1 MNSETPVSS
10 DFQREVRLGLVLYG
24 GVSLAIYMSGA
35 THELFRAVR
44 GRGVYWLIKH
54 LIDADIGVDVASG
67 ASAGGINGI
76 FLSFALANEREFAA
90 CAQLWRRDGDL
101 DTLLRALDA
110 TGDEVPSVLDSAH
123 YLDVLESGFRTMWNT
138 PLAPEQRPPEAVTPT
153 RELDLFVT
161 GTDFYGRL
169 SNEVDA
175 TGRVIRVKQHRS
187 VFLLKHRQ
195 RADAKRQLDPFAD
208 IYGKPEESDGAAG
221 FLALA
226 KLAQITSCFPGAF
239 APVKVEY
246 PCEDADADR
255 LVQAADARLSLWGS
269 LSRGEHYFVDGGVLD
284 NKPFTTT
291 LDAIFHRPAERR
303 VCRHLL
309 YLEPDPERAGAAS
322 RREDGTKLVQP
333 SFLSS
338 VLDSVARLPS
348 YESISEDLG
357 RIAEHNATIQ
367 RFNALVKQLSLRS
380 SVPVG
385 TGRPSSSG
393 LYLCARLLGIGQRV
407 SEELGEQLA
416 VEAPALARQ
425 QAAPGGAIATVEA
438 SGQAGARLGAEALQ
452 ELLEKLSEAVRG
464 MSPTA
469 TRDLLAQIDIDFAIR
484 RLMSLTYELEPRSDG
499 TGPYRWLWI
508 RVNEEVQRL
517 EIVHA
522 AMERAVVP
530 VILRRGVADGSL
542 TPEALWGTIRDR
554 IGFLLAH
561 AGLESCLPGQVD
573 WNDLSGADG
582 ERRSLKQELERRL
595 AMLAQ
600 QDPEVAAGER
610 SLLEVSSQRLGS
622 LLDAAGC
629 PDLDRSFLERFEDD
643 DAVRYPLELASGV
656 HERDVIHVVR
666 LSPLDAQRGLSNRP
680 LADKLCGETF
690 GHFGAFLKKSWRSND
705 ILWGRLDGISK
716 LAELL
721 LERTHFDPGSALPP
735 LRGAKLWAALHAQA
749 GGARAF
755 LGRLF
760 PDLERRIA
768 QGGGADPLS
777 ELLQALAR
785 VAPEQPRL
793 TSEEQRG
800 LVERLIEVAQLDAL
814 CDGLPLV
821 IQDAAEEQLGW
832 RELKSAP
839 EKRALRKLAA
849 PLGASAAAAPAGA
862 FWDRAWQFRTTGT
875 FFDKSLLELAT
886 RELAR
891 EALAR
896 MSTHELEAFFRGE
909 YAVGSETPALAMPR
923 PVLLDLVVRG
933 AALATRAL
941 ESGAGDT
948 GRKLR
953 DNGAYRLVIRWP
965 IRVIVELAG
974 FLRASPHYIR
984 AFVIGALLYAALA
997 LIANVLWFDA
1007 LYDQQRDGITRA
1019 VALTA
1024 FTIVPAC
1031 VLTVA
1036 WIVWRPGI
1044 WKRGFIG
1051 LLAVALGIAL
1061 GFGLIHV
1068 PALLCRACEP

>member
-24 GVSLAIYMSGA
+24 GVSLAIYMNGA

-44 GRGVYWLIKH
+44 GRGVYWLIKQ

-76 FLSFALANEREFAA
+76 FLSFALANDREFSA

-101 DTLLRALDA
+101 DTLLRNLDTA
-110 TGDEVPSVLDSAH
+110 GNDVPSVLDSAH
-123 YLDVLESGFRTMWNT
+123 YLSVLERGFRSMWDT

-175 TGRVIRVKQHRS
+175 TGRVIRVKQHRT
-187 VFLLKHRQ
+187 VFLLKHRE

-208 IYGKPEESDGAAG
+208 VYGKPEQSDGAAG

-239 APVKVEY
+239 APVRVEY
-246 PCEDADADR
+246 PCEDAGADAR
-255 LVQAADARLSLWGS
+255 VQAADARLSLWGS

-291 LDAIFHRPAERR
+291 LDAIFHRPADRR
-303 VCRHLL
+303 VCRHLV
-309 YLEPDPERAGAAS
+309 YLEPDPEQRGAGS
-322 RREDGTKLVQP
+322 GREDRSRPVRP
-333 SFLSS
+333 SFASS
-338 VLDSVARLPS
+338 VLDSVTRLPS
-348 YESISEDLG
+348 YESISEDLA

-367 RFNALVKQLSLRS
+367 RFNALVKALSLRS
-380 SVPVG
+380 GAPEG
-385 TGRPSSSG
+385 IGRPSSSA
-393 LYLCARLLGIGQRV
+393 LYPCARLLGIGQRV
-407 SEELGEQLA
+407 SAQLGEQLA

-425 QAAPGGAIATVEA
+425 RATPPQPGGE
-438 SGQAGARLGAEALQ
+438 QAGARLGAEALQ
-452 ELLEKLSEAVRG
+452 QLLEKLSEAVRG
-464 MSPTA
+464 MSPAA
-469 TRDLLAQIDIDFAIR
+469 TRDLLEQIDIDFAIR
-484 RLMSLTYELEPRSDG
+484 RLMALTYELEPRSEG
-499 TGPYRWLWI
+499 AGPYRWLWM
-508 RVNEEVQRL
+508 RVNDEVQRL
-517 EIVHA
+517 EIVRA
-522 AMERAVVP
+522 AMEQAIVP
-530 VILRRGVADGSL
+530 VVLRAGALDGSL
-542 TPEALWGTIRDR
+542 TPEGLWGTIRER
-554 IGFLLAH
+554 MGFLLAH
-561 AGLESCLPGQVD
+561 AGLESCLPEQVD
-573 WNDLSGADG
+573 WHDRCGADA
-582 ERRSLKQELERRL
+582 ERRSLKQELEQRL
-595 AMLAQ
+595 VTLAR
-600 QDPEVAAGER
+600 QDPKGPAGAR
-610 SLLEVSSQRLGS
+610 SLLVVSAQRLAS
-622 LLDAAGC
+622 LLEAAAC
-629 PDLDRSFLERFEDD
+629 PGLERSFLERFEDD

-666 LSPLDAQRGLSNRP
+666 LSPADAQRGLSNRP
-680 LADKLCGETF
+680 LQDKICGETVA
-690 GHFGAFLKKSWRSND
+690 HFGAFLKKSWRSND

-721 LERTHFDPGSALPP
+721 LERTRFDPGSDLPP
-735 LRGAKLWAALHAQA
+735 LRGAKLWRALQAQV

-768 QGGGADPLS
+768 QNGAADPLS

-785 VAPEQPRL
+785 VAPGQAPL
-793 TSEEQRG
+793 SDPEQRA
-800 LVERLIEVAQLDAL
+800 LIERLIEVAQLDAL
-814 CDGLPLV
+814 CEGLPSV
-821 IQDAAEEQLGW
+821 IQDAAEEQLDW

-839 EKRALRKLAA
+839 EKRALRQPA
-849 PLGASAAAAPAGA
+849 PLSAVVAGARAGA

-891 EALAR
+891 EALSR
-896 MSTHELEAFFRGE
+896 MSTRELEAFFRGE

-923 PVLLDLVVRG
+923 PVLLDLAVRG
-933 AALATRAL
+933 AALGIRAL
-941 ESGAGDT
+941 ESSGGEA

-953 DNGAYRLVIRWP
+953 DNGAYRLLLRWP
-965 IRVIVELAG
+965 IGVIVQLAS

-984 AFVIGALLYAALA
+984 AFVIGALLYAALGVT
-997 LIANVLWFDA
+997 ANLLWFNA
-1007 LYDQQRDGITRA
+1007 LYDDRPHDGIARA
-1019 VALTA
+1019 VGLIA
-1024 FTIVPAC
+1024 FTIAPAC
-1031 VLTVA
+1031 SLTVA
-1036 WIVWRPGI
+1036 WVVWRPGI
-1044 WKRGFIG
+1044 WKRSFIG

-1061 GFGLIHV
+1061 GFALLHV
-1068 PALLCRACEP
+1068 PQLLCRACRP